1 MATSNRRASFLAT
14 MKWEGGETLSL
25 NRRDPGNWTGN
36 AIGVGKLV
44 GTRFGVSAGA
54 HPTLDIANLTV
65 EEALAIYVNQY
76 WHPLD
81 ADALAVGVDYCVAD
95 DAYNSGPSSALR
107 RWSKISKTASTA
119 ATIHAY
125 SKLRLSFLEGLR
137 GWKAFGRGWTA
148 RVAGVEAESLKMAAN
163 EPNPGAVLTDK
174 TGAPSSVEA
183 ARGAKPLLGAPV
195 GAPWS
200 DHDYGALEASEA
212 SARARSMAAL
222 ISAVTLGAYGLNRFG
237 IHEDLRASAA
247 LVAALGAVGGV
258 GVVWNLWN
266 WRAHRARSAALAALA
281 CEPPNRA

>member
-1 MATSNRRASFLAT
+1 MAASNRKASFLAT

-25 NRRDPGNWTGN
+25 NPRDPGNWTGN

-65 EEALAIYVNQY
+65 DEALAVYVDQY
-76 WHPLD
+76 WNVIN
-81 ADALAVGVDYCVAD
+81 ADALAAGVDHIVAD

-107 RWSKISKTASTA
+107 RWSKISKTDSPA
-119 ATIHAY
+119 AKIHAY
-125 SKLRLSFLEGLR
+125 SKLRLSFLQGLR
-137 GWKAFGRGWTA
+137 GWKAFGRGWSS
-148 RVAGVEAESLKMAAN
+148 RVAGVEAESLKMAESGLAQSGVAAAKS
-163 EPNPGAVLTDK
+163 GALHST
-174 TGAPSSVEA
+174 AA
-183 ARGAKPLLGAPV
+183 ARGAKTLLGAPV
-195 GAPWS
+195 EAPSS

-222 ISAVTLGAYGLNRFG
+222 LFAATFGAYGLNRFG
-237 IHEDLRASAA
+237 LPEDLRASAA
-247 LVAALGAVGGV
+247 LVVALGAAGGL